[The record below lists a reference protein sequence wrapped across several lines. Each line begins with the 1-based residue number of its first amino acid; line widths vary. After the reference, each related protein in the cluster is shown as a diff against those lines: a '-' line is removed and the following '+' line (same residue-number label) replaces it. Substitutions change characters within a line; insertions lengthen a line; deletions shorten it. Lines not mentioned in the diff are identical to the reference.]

1 MTTVQIRER
10 PVVLPG
16 SSLPTVEI
24 CLSVTGHAGY
34 GEPGKDIVC
43 AAESILV
50 QSLACA
56 LAAMDEA
63 VLEDLSVEG
72 VAGSGCA
79 VITATPTPG
88 GFARVRGMFET
99 ACMGFLLLAKH
110 YPENVRVLTREDLE
124 SPAA

>member
-1 MTTVQIRER
+1 MTTVQILEHPVTLTGDTR
-10 PVVLPG
+10 PTAALRLV
-16 SSLPTVEI
+16 
-24 CLSVTGHAGY
+24 VTGHAGY

-50 QSLACA
+50 QGLACA
-56 LAAMDEA
+56 LAAMDET
-63 VLEDLSVEG
+63 VLEDFSVEG

-99 ACMGFLLLAKH
+99 ACMGFLLLARH
-110 YPENVRVLTREDLE
+110 YPQNVRVLTGADPE
-124 SPAA
+124 